1 LSPDPSENVPL
12 ESASTPHEDPH
23 PEHGKPAYQKY
34 SQWLIVCNQRR
45 KECSMCFPC
54 IVVGQLTGGREPA
67 LIHEA
72 VNPVETTDESEVN
85 HTAMKPVDDVAI

>member
-1 LSPDPSENVPL
+1 
-12 ESASTPHEDPH
+12 
-23 PEHGKPAYQKY
+23 
-34 SQWLIVCNQRR
+34 
-45 KECSMCFPC
+45 MCFPC